1 MSADQA
7 THFFPHRDCP
17 IRVTDHRL
25 VAKAGSRLIA
35 PRFRLRE
42 GKANDVGANAW
53 VILDRSIHEFPAFL
67 KFDRACCVGSTLKG
81 VRRAGR
87 GRPVTVRA

>member
-25 VAKAGSRLIA
+25 DPKAGSRLIA
-35 PRFRLRE
+35 PHFRLRE
-42 GKANDVGANAW
+42 GKVSDVGANAW
-53 VILDRSIHEFPAFL
+53 VISDRIIHESPAYL
-67 KFDRACCVGSTLKG
+67 KFDRACCVVSTL
-81 VRRAGR
+81 
-87 GRPVTVRA
+87 